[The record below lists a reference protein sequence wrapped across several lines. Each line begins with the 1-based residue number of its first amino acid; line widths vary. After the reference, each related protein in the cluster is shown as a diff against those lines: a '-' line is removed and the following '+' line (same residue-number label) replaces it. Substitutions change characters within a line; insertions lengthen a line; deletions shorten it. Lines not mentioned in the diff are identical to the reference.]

1 MKKNILLPVLV
12 CVLTV
17 FAAVSSVHAADL
29 LEQIREKGYMT
40 VAMEGTYAP
49 WTYHDEEDQLTG
61 FDYDVANEI
70 AERLGVEARFV
81 EGPWDGLLAGVEA
94 GRYDV
99 LINCVGVTEERQKK
113 YDYSDPYAYNKP
125 VIIVRGDNDEIH
137 SFEDLKGKTTANTIT
152 STFAEVAEKYGSNV
166 IGVDDLNQT
175 IELVLAGRIDATL
188 NTEVTYLGYMSAHP
202 DANLKIAAY
211 GDDVT
216 LIAIPVRK
224 GDESAAFLSAVNEA
238 LADMAEKGVLTE
250 LSLKYFG
257 SDITKLDN

>member
-1 MKKNILLPVLV
+1 M
-12 CVLTV
+12 
-17 FAAVSSVHAADL
+17 
-29 LEQIREKGYMT
+29 
-40 VAMEGTYAP
+40 
-49 WTYHDEEDQLTG
+49 
-61 FDYDVANEI
+61 
-70 AERLGVEARFV
+70 
-81 EGPWDGLLAGVEA
+81 
-94 GRYDV
+94 
-99 LINCVGVTEERQKK
+99 TEERQKK

-202 DANLKIAAY
+202 EANLKIAAY

>member
-1 MKKNILLPVLV
+1 MRKNILLSVLL
-12 CVLTV
+12 CALIV
-17 FAAVSSVHAADL
+17 FGAVSSVSAADL
-29 LEQIREKGYMT
+29 LQQIKEKGYMV

-49 WTYHDEEDQLTG
+49 WTYHDENDDLTG
-61 FDYDVANEI
+61 FDFDVANEI

-81 EGPWDGLLAGVEA
+81 EGPWDGLLAGVEV

-113 YDYSDPYAYNKP
+113 YDYSDPYAFNKP
-125 VIIVRGDNDEIH
+125 VIIVRGDYDEIH

-188 NTEVTYLGYMSAHP
+188 NTEVTYLGYMNAHP

-211 GDDVT
+211 GDDAT
-216 LIAIPVRK
+216 WIAIPVRK
-224 GDESAAFLSAVNEA
+224 GEESAAFLNAVNEA
-238 LADMAEKGVLTE
+238 LADMADKGVLTE

>member
-81 EGPWDGLLAGVEA
+81 EGPWDGLLAGVEV

>member
-49 WTYHDEEDQLTG
+49 WTYHDEEDKLTG